1 LTKEILT
8 IEQRVAA
15 FAALGKRMR
24 EPDSRFEK
32 MITDAHL
39 YNPWYTAENV
49 RNAFTA
55 IGNNL
60 SESTLTSW
68 IAPYQHYFAGD
79 STQTAGLILAG
90 NIPLVGFH
98 DILCVLI
105 AGYQVQVKISSDDK
119 KLTPAILET
128 LLEIEPRFSSKINQV
143 ERLQHFD
150 AVIATGS
157 NNSSRYFDYYFR
169 DVPHIIRKNRNS
181 IAILDGNESDE
192 DLQRLGHDIF
202 DYFGLGCRNVSK
214 LYVPENYDFTRF
226 FKGIQSFETIGNHYK
241 YHNNYDY
248 NKSIYLINGDHHL
261 DNGFLLVKKDH
272 GLSSPL
278 AVVHYD
284 YYNDAATLRQEIS
297 ALTSKLQC
305 VVTRNSG
312 PDTDL
317 PLVPFGKSQQ
327 PALDDYADG
336 INTLAFLASYI

>member
-1 LTKEILT
+1 MT

-15 FAALGKRMR
+15 FAALGDRMR
-24 EPDSRFEK
+24 EPHSRFEK
-32 MITDAHL
+32 MIAGAHL

-60 SESTLTSW
+60 SESKLNAW
-68 IAPYQHYFAGD
+68 IAPYQPYFNGD
-79 STQTAGLILAG
+79 SAQAAGLILAG

-105 AGYQVQVKISSDDK
+105 AGYHVQVKISSDDK
-119 KLTPAILET
+119 KLTPAVLGA
-128 LLEIEPRFSSKINQV
+128 LLEIEPRFSSKIIQV
-143 ERLQHFD
+143 EKLQHFD

-181 IAILDGNESDE
+181 IAILDGNESDG
-192 DLQRLGHDIF
+192 DLQNLGHDIF

-214 LYVPENYDFTRF
+214 LYIPENYDFTRF
-226 FKGIQSFETIGNHYK
+226 FHGIQSFETVGNHYK

-248 NKSIYLINGDHHL
+248 NKAIYLVNGDRHL
-261 DNGFLLVKKDH
+261 DNGFLLLKEDR

-278 AVVHYD
+278 AVVHYE
-284 YYNDAATLRQEIS
+284 YYDDAVALKQEIRAFQS
-297 ALTSKLQC
+297 QLQC
-305 VVTRNSG
+305 VVTRTDD
-312 PDTDL
+312 PDTADL

-336 INTLAFLASYI
+336 INTLAFLASFI